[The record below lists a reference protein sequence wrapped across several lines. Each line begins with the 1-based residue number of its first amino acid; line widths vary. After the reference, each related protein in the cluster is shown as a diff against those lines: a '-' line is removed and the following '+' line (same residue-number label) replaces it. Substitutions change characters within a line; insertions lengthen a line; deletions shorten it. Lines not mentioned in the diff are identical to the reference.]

1 MELSVRRM
9 IEHRV
14 GALRARV
21 RYGRFYDELHG
32 TVFVTKANVKVGR
45 GCVSDSVS
53 YCFLANSEESIG
65 DPQGDRAQITENRN
79 RDPDCP
85 AVHHSSGTALERL
98 RESYRIKR
106 FWAQSCDAAPGLFMT
121 VPHQSAGYIQL
132 LFSSRDVPS
141 RLLRIACNWKPIPGD
156 FLDISHPRE
165 LGKS

>member
-1 MELSVRRM
+1 M
-9 IEHRV
+9 
-14 GALRARV
+14 
-21 RYGRFYDELHG
+21 
-32 TVFVTKANVKVGR
+32 
-45 GCVSDSVS
+45 SDSVS
-53 YCFLANSEESIG
+53 YCLLANSEESIG
-65 DPQGDRAQITENRN
+65 DPHGDRAQITENRN
-79 RDPDCP
+79 RDLDCP

>member
-1 MELSVRRM
+1 MRRM

-53 YCFLANSEESIG
+53 YCLLANSEEGIG
-65 DPQGDRAQITENRN
+65 DPHGDRAQITKNRN
-79 RDPDCP
+79 RDLDCP

-98 RESYRIKR
+98 KESY
-106 FWAQSCDAAPGLFMT
+106 
-121 VPHQSAGYIQL
+121 
-132 LFSSRDVPS
+132 
-141 RLLRIACNWKPIPGD
+141 
-156 FLDISHPRE
+156 
-165 LGKS
+165 